1 MEIGGSCRKH
11 FGSEHFVCLFGGEQ
25 AMSIPNLPKLTE
37 SLRSREPD
45 AASESRL
52 TQLREDARLR
62 GVVEGEGVR
71 PAGAPFP
78 QASPQTGYYGIHL
91 LKEPQWSW
99 EVPVYFF
106 VSGAAGASAII
117 AQAAQATNAKAELVR
132 DARTLAAI
140 GAILSPAL
148 LISDLGRPSRFLYM
162 LRVFKVKSAMSM
174 GVYIVTGFSNAAL
187 AAKVAHAAGA
197 RFPNWPV
204 RIVENLA
211 GLTAALLGLGMAS
224 YTGVL
229 VGATSIPVW
238 SQNVTTLPIHFA
250 MSGLNSAVSALE
262 LMGHTDSR
270 ALNVLG
276 ITACALETAEGAKIE
291 LKRGPVNDPLK
302 KGTSGL
308 IVRLGG
314 MFSGP
319 MPLALRVLAAF
330 SGQERARNLRRYAA
344 IASLT
349 GSYLTRLGWVHAGH
363 ASARDYR
370 IPLQIAPGQNK
381 REEPLEPGFSITHA
395 AD

>member
-1 MEIGGSCRKH
+1 
-11 FGSEHFVCLFGGEQ
+11 
-25 AMSIPNLPKLTE
+25 MSIPNLTPNDAE
-37 SLRSREPD
+37 RELRL
-45 AASESRL
+45 A
-52 TQLREDARLR
+52 QLREEARQH
-62 GVVEGEGVR
+62 GKVEGQGIR
-71 PAGAPFP
+71 PSGAPFP

-99 EVPVYFF
+99 EIPVYLF
-106 VSGAAGASAII
+106 VGGAAGASAVI
-117 AQAAQATNAKAELVR
+117 AQAAQATGAKPELVR

-148 LISDLGRPSRFLYM
+148 LISDLGRPSRFLNM
-162 LRVFKVKSAMSM
+162 LRVFKIQSAMSV

-187 AAKVAHAAGA
+187 ATKIAHLTSE
-197 RFPNWPV
+197 RLSPRPIK
-204 RIVENLA
+204 IVENLA

-229 VGATSIPVW
+229 LGATSIPVW
-238 SQNVTTLPIHFA
+238 SQSVTTLPVHFA

-270 ALNVLG
+270 ALNILG

-291 LKRGPVNDPLK
+291 LKREPVNDPLK
-302 KGTSGL
+302 KGLSGT

-314 MFSGP
+314 VLSGP
-319 MPLALRVLAAF
+319 VPLALRLVAAF
-330 SGQERARNLRRYAA
+330 AGRGRGNNLRRYAA

-349 GSYLTRLGWVHAGH
+349 GSYLTRLGWVRAGQS
-363 ASARDYR
+363 SARDYR

-381 REEPLEPGFSITHA
+381 REEPLEPGFSITHSA